1 MQKFSILFLS
11 NAYPDFESSHHGI
24 FIKKMATLLQK
35 EGYGITVVTPKIYKK
50 SKYFENQEGIKV
62 YRFPFFARNKLL
74 IEYERIPYLRMV
86 LYYIS
91 GFFLT
96 LYVLF
101 SHRCRLI
108 HAHWAIPTGLIGILA
123 GTLFKKPVIVT
134 IHGSDFRMAMEG
146 SVLLKKLFIYVCK
159 KARHVNCVS
168 GAQKKEIEELG
179 IAGKKISIIPMGVE
193 RGFREAGR
201 RRKRIDQD
209 QSVNVISNRNLSPIY
224 NVSQLIRAIPL
235 VLKEELQTRFFIA
248 GDGQER
254 EKLEKEAKELNVE
267 KSVQFLGSVP
277 HEEMPDLLTKA
288 DIYVSTSL
296 YDGTSVSLLEA
307 MAAGAFPVVTDIAPN
322 REWIENGRNGFL
334 FPAHDEF
341 LLAKRILNAIHDKE
355 LLEKGRKSNQSIVEE
370 RALWPVC
377 IEKIKAIYEDQLHRK

>member
-1 MQKFSILFLS
+1 MIL
-11 NAYPDFESSHHGI
+11 
-24 FIKKMATLLQK
+24 
-35 EGYGITVVTPKIYKK
+35 
-50 SKYFENQEGIKV
+50 YF
-62 YRFPFFARNKLL
+62 
-74 IEYERIPYLRMV
+74 
-86 LYYIS
+86 IS

-123 GTLFKKPVIVT
+123 GTLFKKPVVVT

-146 SVLLKKLFIYVCK
+146 SILLKKLFIYVCK
-159 KARHVNCVS
+159 KTRHVNCVS

-193 RGFREAGR
+193 TGFREAGR

-209 QSVNVISNRNLSPIY
+209 QSMNVISNRNLLPIY
-224 NVSQLIRAIPL
+224 NVSQLIQAIPL
-235 VLKEELQTRFFIA
+235 ILKEETETRFFIA
-248 GDGQER
+248 GNGPER

-341 LLAKRILNAIHDKE
+341 LLAKKILDAIHDKE
-355 LLEKGRKSNQSIVEE
+355 LLERGRKWNQSIVEE
-370 RALWPVC
+370 RALWSVC

>member
-1 MQKFSILFLS
+1 MRILFLT
-11 NAYPDFESSHHGI
+11 NAYPDFDSSYRGI
-24 FIKKMATLLQK
+24 FIKKMATLLK
-35 EGYGITVVTPKIYKK
+35 SEGYQISVVTPKIYRK
-50 SKYFENQEGIKV
+50 SPYFEDQEGIKV

-74 IEYERIPYLRMV
+74 IEYGRIPYLRMI
-86 LYYIS
+86 LYFIS

-123 GTLFKKPVIVT
+123 GTLFKKPVVVT
-134 IHGSDFRMAMEG
+134 IHGSDFRMAMEE
-146 SVLLKKLFIYVCK
+146 SVLLNKLFIYVCK
-159 KARHVNCVS
+159 KAKHVNCVS

-179 IAGKKISIIPMGVE
+179 IAAKKISIIPMGVE
-193 RGFREAGR
+193 TGFREAGR

-209 QSVNVISNRNLSPIY
+209 QSMNVISNRNFLPIY
-224 NVSQLIRAIPL
+224 NVSQLIQAIPL
-235 VLKEELQTRFFIA
+235 ILKEEPQTRFLIA
-248 GDGQER
+248 GNGLER

-307 MAAGAFPVVTDIAPN
+307 MASGVFPIVTDITSN
-322 REWIENGRNGFL
+322 REWIRDGENGFL
-334 FPAHDEF
+334 VPVNDEQY
-341 LLAKRILNAIHDKE
+341 LANKIIDAIRDKG
-355 LLEKGRKSNQSIVEE
+355 LLEKARKENQSISEE
-370 RALWPVC
+370 KTLWPVC
-377 IEKIKAIYEDQLHRK
+377 IEKIKGIYESQLFKK

>member
-1 MQKFSILFLS
+1 MKILFLT
-11 NAYPDFESSHHGI
+11 NAYPDFDTSYRGI
-24 FIKKMATLLQK
+24 FIKKMATLLK
-35 EGYGITVVTPKIYKK
+35 REGYQISVVTPKIYRK
-50 SKYFENQEGIKV
+50 SPYLEDQEGIKV

-74 IEYERIPYLRMV
+74 IEYERIPYLRMI

-101 SHRCRLI
+101 RHQCGLI

-123 GTLFKKPVIVT
+123 GTLFKIPVVVT

-146 SVLLKKLFIYVCK
+146 SVLLNKLFIYVCK

-193 RGFREAGR
+193 TGFREAGR

-209 QSVNVISNRNLSPIY
+209 QSMTVISNRNLLPIY
-224 NVSQLIRAIPL
+224 NVSQLIQAIPG
-235 VLKEELQTRFFIA
+235 VLKEEPETRFIIA
-248 GDGQER
+248 GNGLER
-254 EKLEKEAKELNVE
+254 EKLEKEAKDLNVD
-267 KSVQFLGSVP
+267 KFIQFLGSVP
-277 HEEMPDLLTKA
+277 HEAMPDLLTKA

-307 MAAGAFPVVTDIAPN
+307 MAAGAFPIVTDIPSN
-322 REWIENGRNGFL
+322 REWIRDGENGFL
-334 FPAHDEF
+334 VPVNDEQY
-341 LLAKRILNAIHDKE
+341 LANKIIDAIRDKG
-355 LLEKGRKSNQSIVEE
+355 LLEKARKENQSISEE
-370 RALWPVC
+370 KTLWPVC
-377 IEKIKAIYEDQLHRK
+377 IEKVKGIYESQLFKK

>member
-1 MQKFSILFLS
+1 
-11 NAYPDFESSHHGI
+11 
-24 FIKKMATLLQK
+24 
-35 EGYGITVVTPKIYKK
+35 
-50 SKYFENQEGIKV
+50 
-62 YRFPFFARNKLL
+62 
-74 IEYERIPYLRMV
+74 
-86 LYYIS
+86 
-91 GFFLT
+91 
-96 LYVLF
+96 
-101 SHRCRLI
+101 
-108 HAHWAIPTGLIGILA
+108 
-123 GTLFKKPVIVT
+123 
-134 IHGSDFRMAMEG
+134 MAMEG

-277 HEEMPDLLTKA
+277 HEAMPDLLTKA

-341 LLAKRILNAIHDKE
+341 LLAKRILDAIHDKE
-355 LLEKGRKSNQSIVEE
+355 LLERGRKWNQSIVEE
-370 RALWPVC
+370 RALWSVC
-377 IEKIKAIYEDQLHRK
+377 IEKIKKIYEEQLQ

>member
-1 MQKFSILFLS
+1 MNILFLS

-35 EGYGITVVTPKIYKK
+35 EGYEITVVTPKIYKK
-50 SKYFENQEGIKV
+50 SKYFENQDGIKV

-74 IEYERIPYLRMV
+74 IEYERIPYLRMI

-101 SHRCRLI
+101 SHRCGLI
-108 HAHWAIPTGLIGILA
+108 HAHWAIPTGLIGILV
-123 GTLFKKPVIVT
+123 GTLFNKPVVVT

-146 SVLLKKLFIYVCK
+146 SALLKKLFIYVCK

-168 GAQKKEIEELG
+168 KVQKKVIEQLG
-179 IAGKKISIIPMGVE
+179 IPDEKISTIPMGVE
-193 RGFREAGR
+193 AVFRGLGQRPSR
-201 RRKRIDQD
+201 DNRDQFIT
-209 QSVNVISNRNLSPIY
+209 VISNRNLLPIY
-224 NVSQLIRAIPL
+224 NVSQLIRAIPG
-235 VLKEELQTRFFIA
+235 VLKEEPETRFIIA

-254 EKLEKEAKELNVE
+254 ETLEEETKKLNIDT
-267 KSVQFLGSVP
+267 SIQFLGRIP
-277 HEEMPDLLTKA
+277 HEEMPKLLAEA

-307 MAAGAFPVVTDIAPN
+307 MASGCFPVVSDISSN
-322 REWIENGRNGFL
+322 REWIRDGENGFL
-334 FPAHDEF
+334 VPVNDEQY
-341 LLAKRILNAIHDKE
+341 LANKIIDAIRDKG
-355 LLEKGRKSNQSIVEE
+355 LLEKARKENQSISEE
-370 RALWPVC
+370 KTLWPVC
-377 IEKIKAIYEDQLHRK
+377 IKKIKKIYEDQKVGSEI